1 MANYDTTLC
10 STRLVVRGGREGGL
24 LLASFL
30 VFILPDAEGRF
41 LKNSAEG
48 RRLFTC
54 WSRRLMKNL
63 CRSLQINF
71 TIPQKEEKK
80 EKKNS

>member
-1 MANYDTTLC
+1 MFNPASFT
-10 STRLVVRGGREGGL
+10 GGEGGGL
-24 LLASFL
+24 LLASFH
-30 VFILPDAEGRF
+30 VFILPDAERRF

-48 RRLFTC
+48 QRLFTC
-54 WSRRLMKNL
+54 RSRRLMKNL

-80 EKKNS
+80 EKKIFLDVLPNTS